1 MLTGTG
7 PAMNAGDEPNRR
19 AIERGRVVVH
29 ASCSMHSASRGFTN
43 LVVRKL
49 NGDIE
54 LDPHAT
60 GACVLT
66 LNEGGATVLRD
77 ALTEWLG

>member
-1 MLTGTG
+1 
-7 PAMNAGDEPNRR
+7 
-19 AIERGRVVVH
+19 VVH
-29 ASCSMHSASRGFTN
+29 ASCSVHSASRGFTN